1 MIHRRH
7 QQIACQQ
14 VLLEDSS
21 IFSVQW
27 SLFPAEIAHD
37 LTPLILLERYLGYLR
52 SATCSVIRPAIAGGG
67 IEFRLLGY
75 QNAPLIS
82 FLPAVYEGDDLVIRI
97 CGGLLVQRQQCHR
110 GEVRFGVEPMAGGV
124 KVSLQLSDYCP
135 LILGS
140 SRPSLL
146 RRWLYR
152 LTQAAIHRL
161 VTIRFLSQLYHDLSG
176 LKVPIQVVAVQ
187 ERQGRPV

>member
-1 MIHRRH
+1 MGNRRH

-27 SLFPAEIAHD
+27 SLFPAEIACD
-37 LTPLILLERYLGYLR
+37 LTPVILLERYLGYLR
-52 SATCSVIRPAIAGGG
+52 SATWSVIRPAIAESG

-75 QNAPLIS
+75 QKAPLIS
-82 FLPAVYEGDDLVIRI
+82 FLPAVREGDDLVIRI
-97 CGGLLVQRQQCHR
+97 CGGLLVQRRQCHR
-110 GEVRFGVEPMAGGV
+110 GQVRFGVETMAGGV

-135 LILGS
+135 LLLGS

-161 VTIRFLSQLYHDLSG
+161 VTIRFLAQLYHDLSG
-176 LKVPIQVVAVQ
+176 LKVPVQVVAVQ